1 VGNAFVPVVAPR
13 FSSSCR
19 VSESGG
25 LKTNTPEVISQQ
37 SHRNAASLEQLAQ
50 TIRFFQD
57 APEGMQQL
65 PLNLEAT
72 EEVTMEAL
80 RRFGV
85 AEQRI
90 DLFGEYA
97 GQNRDPPP
105 VLELVMKMT
114 GLRTKEK
121 TNNLM
126 VIRHSVPRGVEP
138 HRSGLGAGR
147 KNSPLPS

>member
-1 VGNAFVPVVAPR
+1 
-13 FSSSCR
+13 
-19 VSESGG
+19 
-25 LKTNTPEVISQQ
+25 
-37 SHRNAASLEQLAQ
+37 
-50 TIRFFQD
+50 
-57 APEGMQQL
+57 MQQL
-65 PLNLEAT
+65 ALNLEAT

-97 GQNRDPPP
+97 GQNRDPHT

-114 GLRTKEK
+114 GLRTQEK

-147 KNSPLPS
+147 KNIPLPS